1 MVINLASYTHGT
13 VGPSEVCDMRGHI
26 RNKGARIRNDDK
38 ASVEGMPLYMLIMVV
53 VVVAAIG
60 IMTGLMGTFSGQNLG
75 DVTADPDVIEIS
87 GDNGQTTFTVTVTDT
102 EGQPIKGARVYIE
115 GEGVATAAKTSA
127 DGTATFSVHPHL
139 GTKAVGELS
148 IRVNHDG
155 AFGDQTRG
163 TSILLVSV

>member
-1 MVINLASYTHGT
+1 
-13 VGPSEVCDMRGHI
+13 
-26 RNKGARIRNDDK
+26 
-38 ASVEGMPLYMLIMVV
+38 
-53 VVVAAIG
+53 
-60 IMTGLMGTFSGQNLG
+60 
-75 DVTADPDVIEIS
+75 S
-87 GDNGQTTFTVTVTDT
+87 GDNGQTTFTVTVIDT

-139 GTKAVGELS
+139 GTKTVGELS

>member
-1 MVINLASYTHGT
+1 MVIKIASYTPCT
-13 VGPSEVCDMRGHI
+13 VDASEVCDMCGHI
-26 RNKGARIRNDDK
+26 RKIGASIRNDDE

-60 IMTGLMGTFSGQNLG
+60 IMTGLMGSFSGQNLG
-75 DVTADPDVIEIS
+75 DVSADPDVIEVPG
-87 GDNGQTTFTVTVTDT
+87 GDGTTSFTVSVMDT
-102 EGQPIKGARVYIE
+102 EGRPIEGATVFID

-127 DGTATFSVHPHL
+127 DGTVTFSVHPDL

-148 IRVNHDG
+148 IRVSHDG
-155 AFGDQTRG
+155 VFGDQTRG